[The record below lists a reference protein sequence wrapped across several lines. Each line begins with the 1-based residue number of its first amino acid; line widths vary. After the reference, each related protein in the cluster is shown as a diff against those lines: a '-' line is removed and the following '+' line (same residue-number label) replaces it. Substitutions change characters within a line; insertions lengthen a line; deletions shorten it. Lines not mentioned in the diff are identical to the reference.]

1 MAYKMWSR
9 RVFDMNMD
17 SVSGPEEVSA
27 SLTLLVIT
35 WFSSVRSQNLTLNQ
49 RHECRVLGAHE
60 LLRPLRDA
68 ALSITAHARSIMQS
82 FPPRKSRAPAESYR
96 FFGRLLIASISLMS
110 ICAKI
115 FILSRYDTGFPA
127 QVQCHCSLKAL
138 PPSQSNSPLFEEY
151 LQPPARRPQK
161 SDRCRGVK

>member
-1 MAYKMWSR
+1 M
-9 RVFDMNMD
+9 DMD
-17 SVSGPEEVSA
+17 FVSGPEELPA
-27 SLTLLVIT
+27 SLALLVIT
-35 WFSSVRSQNLTLNQ
+35 SFSSVRSQNLTLNQ
-49 RHECRVLGAHE
+49 RHECRVLGAQE
-60 LLRPLRDA
+60 LQRPLRDA

-96 FFGRLLIASISLMS
+96 FFGRLTGIQLIAFISLMS